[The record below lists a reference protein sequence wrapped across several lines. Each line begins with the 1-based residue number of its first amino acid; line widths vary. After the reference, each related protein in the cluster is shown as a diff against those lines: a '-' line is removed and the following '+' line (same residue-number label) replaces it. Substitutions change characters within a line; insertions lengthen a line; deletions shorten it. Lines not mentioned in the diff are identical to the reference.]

1 MTEKLTAILDQL
13 EAQQQQPPPVPKG
26 IRALGLLQMVY
37 RGEITLSQQQIR
49 AAIEALPFE
58 SRKLTAIGVGHYEG
72 IAELLDK
79 AIERSQRPL
88 KLIEAKLVEPH
99 QPPNSNARWR
109 DCADASKSG
118 EGTSNAQS

>member
-58 SRKLTAIGVGHYEG
+58 SPKLTALTVGHFEG
-72 IAELLDK
+72 SFADALER

-88 KLIEAKLVEPH
+88 KLIEAKPV
-99 QPPNSNARWR
+99 QPLP
-109 DCADASKSG
+109 ASELTRPFPRMKRRV
-118 EGTSNAQS
+118 